1 MENSGVKRYFLVTV
15 VGREFSK
22 SYLTYIIVKE
32 GMLIASRLNKEDYQ
46 KMFTNMLSKT
56 GEGEIQSVGIQ
67 DAIGGAHLVNWDYVW
82 YIDITEVDENG
93 EPLKQPKAAE
103 PTPEPTDISSYNY
116 E

>member
-22 SYLTYIIVKE
+22 SYLTHVIVKE
-32 GMLIASRLNKEDYQ
+32 GMPIASRLNKEDYQ

-67 DAIGGAHLVNWDYVW
+67 DISGGAHLVNWDYVW
-82 YIDITEVDENG
+82 YIDIIEIDKNG
-93 EPLKQPKAAE
+93 APLLQQAAE
-103 PTPEPTDISSYNY
+103 PTPESTDISSYNY

>member
-1 MENSGVKRYFLVTV
+1 MQRRNMENSGVKRYFLVTV

-32 GMLIASRLNKEDYQ
+32 EDYQ
-46 KMFTNMLSKT
+46 KMFTNMLGKT
-56 GEGEIQSVGIQ
+56 GEGEVQSVGIQ